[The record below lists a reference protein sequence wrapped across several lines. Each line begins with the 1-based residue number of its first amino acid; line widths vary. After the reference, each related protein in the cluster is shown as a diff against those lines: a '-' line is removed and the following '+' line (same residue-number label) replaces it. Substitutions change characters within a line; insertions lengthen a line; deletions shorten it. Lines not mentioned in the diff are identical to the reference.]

1 VPDIASLPESVDL
14 FILAV
19 SAAQT
24 PQAVTDIVEGR
35 KAESI
40 IVIAG
45 GLEVMRQD
53 LKALITSA
61 SIDKSTIAMAYT
73 FKTQSILGVATQLAA
88 LPYQMAAT
96 PATANMALPGPIS
109 VSTPAAAFNA
119 YGVAPVIPSS
129 NIDEVIETDI
139 VTYNLL
145 DPLTGAFNPA
155 QVAFEPIHVMI
166 TTPRAAAAPL
176 CAGAMAPFGAQG
188 VRCAPLMVFRHGL
201 GGGRAQMLL
210 AADTFAA
217 RGMVTVAIDAAK
229 HGDRAY
235 CTTGSTNQCLA
246 GTCQAVPGFTNQ
258 GDSTVPGRCTSGAT
272 NGDGFAA
279 RNPVAGGACPLGPYT
294 CGIPVFSS
302 NYVISANFFRTRD
315 TFRQDLIDQSQLIL
329 VTGFVPSATYS
340 GCERVTMPPAV
351 PLG

>member
-1 VPDIASLPESVDL
+1 
-14 FILAV
+14 
-19 SAAQT
+19 
-24 PQAVTDIVEGR
+24 
-35 KAESI
+35 
-40 IVIAG
+40 
-45 GLEVMRQD
+45 
-53 LKALITSA
+53 
-61 SIDKSTIAMAYT
+61 MAYT

-155 QVAFEPIHVMI
+155 QVGFEPIHVMI
-166 TTPRAAAAPL
+166 ATPRAPAAPL

-201 GGGRAQMLL
+201 GGGRAHMLL
-210 AADTFAA
+210 AADTYAA
-217 RGMVTVAIDAAK
+217 KGMVTVAIDAAK

-235 CTTGSTNQCLA
+235 CTTGSTNQCLP
-246 GTCQAVPGFTNQ
+246 GSTCQAVPGFGTQ
-258 GDSTVPGRCTSGAT
+258 GDSSIPGRCTSGAT
-272 NGDGFAA
+272 NGDGFPA
-279 RNPVAGGACPLGPYT
+279 RNPVGRRDLPGGPVHLRHPGLLQQLRDQRQLLPDPRHLPPGHHRPVAAHPGDGLRAERPAADRALGLRPH
-294 CGIPVFSS
+294 
-302 NYVISANFFRTRD
+302 D
-315 TFRQDLIDQSQLIL
+315 RQ
-329 VTGFVPSATYS
+329 G
-340 GCERVTMPPAV
+340 RW
-351 PLG
+351 